1 MTNKHNNNQIKFTH
15 KNTFIKDIH
24 INNQKNTQLGAE
36 IHAHYDRISEKQ
48 VRHTQ

>member
-1 MTNKHNNNQIKFTH
+1 MTNKHNNNQTKFTH

-24 INNQKNTQLGAE
+24 INNQKNTGGE
-36 IHAHYDRISEKQ
+36 IHAYFDRISEKQ